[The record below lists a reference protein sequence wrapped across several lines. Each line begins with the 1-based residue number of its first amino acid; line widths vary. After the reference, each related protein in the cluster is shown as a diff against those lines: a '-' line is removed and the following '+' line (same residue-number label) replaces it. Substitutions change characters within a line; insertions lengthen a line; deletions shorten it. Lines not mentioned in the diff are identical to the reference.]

1 MAFGE
6 GFKHMDSYEYLEEG
20 YYNAKI
26 VKAEIKTN
34 SYGQYIQAEVE
45 VTDHPNCNPH
55 IFLLNDMPK
64 DGYGS
69 MTLEK
74 AQNLWN
80 KNMTSFFASFQIKE
94 GDFEPSH
101 WVGKVGEI
109 TVRPQ
114 RKEPKYKEIVPFKTK
129 FKKSEPEKKTDFPE
143 DIPYDN
149 EEKPDIF

>member
-1 MAFGE
+1 
-6 GFKHMDSYEYLEEG
+6 
-20 YYNAKI
+20 
-26 VKAEIKTN
+26 
-34 SYGQYIQAEVE
+34 
-45 VTDHPNCNPH
+45 
-55 IFLLNDMPK
+55 MPK

-69 MTLEK
+69 MTLEQ

-114 RKEPKYKEIVPFKTK
+114 RKEPKYKEIVPFRTK
-129 FKKSEPEKKTDFPE
+129 FKKSEPKKETDFPE